1 MWWFKYGKTVG
12 SPTFFD
18 INLRKLEKD
27 FIQRI
32 LEEASLDNSNI
43 FIKFEISI
51 FAVLDYWYDY
61 DKDQVYQYFEKNL
74 LENNK
79 NVSRDIIN
87 ALTSTIYSSS
97 NPEPYKVDFK
107 KDSYELFK
115 KYYDVDKLYDAL
127 MANYKEEIE
136 EATVQ
141 FFDMDE
147 GQTEYNA
154 MRQFVHWYNE
164 DKNNVVEEINE

>member
-1 MWWFKYGKTVG
+1 M
-12 SPTFFD
+12 
-18 INLRKLEKD
+18 
-27 FIQRI
+27 
-32 LEEASLDNSNI
+32 
-43 FIKFEISI
+43 
-51 FAVLDYWYDY
+51 
-61 DKDQVYQYFEKNL
+61 
-74 LENNK
+74 ENNK

-164 DKNNVVEEINE
+164 DKNNVVE